1 MHLANYTSLDC
12 LVHNLNLGF
21 FHTFFC
27 YQNCAICQLQL
38 YQFTNLVFVLLYI
51 FNAKIVQILTNFTSQ
66 TRDFFLIFCFGRQ
79 NFILLTT
86 VQSKVKPEL
95 FSYIFCRQ
103 NGILLTVQCVHC
115 VQVCIRLI
123 HKLNRF
129 FSEILCRQFFFFL
142 LLFVL

>member
-1 MHLANYTSLDC
+1 MGRILKLHLANYTS

-21 FHTFFC
+21 FHTFFVTKIVPFASC
-27 YQNCAICQLQL
+27 SSINSLIWYLS
-38 YQFTNLVFVLLYI
+38 YI
-51 FNAKIVQILTNFTSQ
+51 FNAKIVHILTYFTSK

-115 VQVCIRLI
+115 VQVCNVGIVCNV
-123 HKLNRF
+123 HPFN
-129 FSEILCRQFFFFL
+129 S
-142 LLFVL
+142 